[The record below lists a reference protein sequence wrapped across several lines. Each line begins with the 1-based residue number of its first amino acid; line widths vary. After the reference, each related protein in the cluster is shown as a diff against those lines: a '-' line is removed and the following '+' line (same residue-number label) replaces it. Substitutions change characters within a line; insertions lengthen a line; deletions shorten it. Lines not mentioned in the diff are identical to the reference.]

1 MKRFGLPLAAAFTAA
16 IFSLPLCSQTGS
28 SAGGI
33 DTKDAKHFL
42 TSLPHGEGRLTFVAD
57 NIEREWVPAIVHLKG
72 NVRVEIWTSP
82 KNGRSI
88 TVLRADEVDY
98 NESTGKFSPHGN
110 VSLTVEE
117 AK

>member
-1 MKRFGLPLAAAFTAA
+1 MKRFGLPFAAAFTVAT
-16 IFSLPLCSQTGS
+16 FSLPLCSQTS
-28 SAGGI
+28 SSTGAA

-42 TSLPHGEGRLTFVAD
+42 TTFPHGEGRLTFVAD
-57 NIEREWVPAIVHLKG
+57 NIEREWTPWIVHLKG

-82 KNGRSI
+82 KNRRSM

-98 NESTGKFSPHGN
+98 NETTGKFSPHGN
-110 VSLTVEE
+110 VSVTVEE